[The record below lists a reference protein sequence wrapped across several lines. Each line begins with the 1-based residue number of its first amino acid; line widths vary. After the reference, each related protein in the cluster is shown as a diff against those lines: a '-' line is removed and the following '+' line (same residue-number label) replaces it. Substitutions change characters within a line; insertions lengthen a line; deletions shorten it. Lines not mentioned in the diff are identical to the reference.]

1 MSGVTTGLG
10 DNPETAQGSKIF
22 DPDEENKTMQGNLNY
37 QNISKQ
43 FPGIDPTMLRRSMS
57 KGLNGQG
64 LTKVEN
70 ETMAQAMVQLLKKDP
85 QQTVKVMNLFKMTKE
100 V

>member
-1 MSGVTTGLG
+1 
-10 DNPETAQGSKIF
+10 
-22 DPDEENKTMQGNLNY
+22 
-37 QNISKQ
+37 
-43 FPGIDPTMLRRSMS
+43 MS